1 MQICMDGPDQQH
13 VCQLPVSP
21 LGMELKDE
29 ELLLRRQITAFYVR
43 FEVVEPPETT
53 ALAGPLQP

>member
-1 MQICMDGPDQQH
+1 MDGPDQQH